1 MKKILIAILVIVII
15 NLCVT
20 LYLSISRFSVEA
32 NSYNRSDTAI
42 NRTRIDSIQLV
53 IIERESVVYKLKEHE
68 KILMI
73 KLLVLVIVLLG
84 SYSRS
89 WCQSEI
95 NNVVHPPRGVNT
107 TDTVVSVPISM
118 IKVANAKIIKSKLYK
133 DIIEEQDSII
143 SLQKLKYNT
152 INNEIKILQCNLDN
166 TNKVNDNLNKSIE
179 RIKRNN
185 RYLVGGGAVCAIA
198 FVVCLLVK

>member
-1 MKKILIAILVIVII
+1 M
-15 NLCVT
+15 
-20 LYLSISRFSVEA
+20 
-32 NSYNRSDTAI
+32 
-42 NRTRIDSIQLV
+42 
-53 IIERESVVYKLKEHE
+53 
-68 KILMI
+68 
-73 KLLVLVIVLLG
+73 IVLLG

-95 NNVVHPPRGVNT
+95 NNIVHPPRGVNT

-133 DIIEEQDSII
+133 DIIEEQDNII
-143 SLQKLKYNT
+143 NLQKLKYNT
-152 INNEIKILQCNLDN
+152 INNEIKILQYNLDN

>member
-1 MKKILIAILVIVII
+1 M
-15 NLCVT
+15 
-20 LYLSISRFSVEA
+20 
-32 NSYNRSDTAI
+32 
-42 NRTRIDSIQLV
+42 
-53 IIERESVVYKLKEHE
+53 
-68 KILMI
+68 
-73 KLLVLVIVLLG
+73 IVLLG

-143 SLQKLKYNT
+143 NLQKLKYNT
-152 INNEIKILQCNLDN
+152 INNEIKILQYNLDN

>member
-1 MKKILIAILVIVII
+1 M
-15 NLCVT
+15 
-20 LYLSISRFSVEA
+20 
-32 NSYNRSDTAI
+32 
-42 NRTRIDSIQLV
+42 
-53 IIERESVVYKLKEHE
+53 
-68 KILMI
+68 
-73 KLLVLVIVLLG
+73 IVLLG

-152 INNEIKILQCNLDN
+152 INNEIKILQYNLDN

-179 RIKRNN
+179 RIKSNN

>member
-1 MKKILIAILVIVII
+1 MKKILI
-15 NLCVT
+15 
-20 LYLSISRFSVEA
+20 
-32 NSYNRSDTAI
+32 
-42 NRTRIDSIQLV
+42 
-53 IIERESVVYKLKEHE
+53 
-68 KILMI
+68 I

-95 NNVVHPPRGVNT
+95 NNIVHPPRGVNT

>member
-1 MKKILIAILVIVII
+1 M
-15 NLCVT
+15 
-20 LYLSISRFSVEA
+20 
-32 NSYNRSDTAI
+32 
-42 NRTRIDSIQLV
+42 
-53 IIERESVVYKLKEHE
+53 
-68 KILMI
+68 
-73 KLLVLVIVLLG
+73 IVLLG

-118 IKVANAKIIKSKLYK
+118 IKVDNAKIIKSKLYK

>member
-1 MKKILIAILVIVII
+1 M
-15 NLCVT
+15 
-20 LYLSISRFSVEA
+20 
-32 NSYNRSDTAI
+32 
-42 NRTRIDSIQLV
+42 
-53 IIERESVVYKLKEHE
+53 
-68 KILMI
+68 
-73 KLLVLVIVLLG
+73 IVLLG

-95 NNVVHPPRGVNT
+95 NNVLHPPRGVNT

-152 INNEIKILQCNLDN
+152 INNEIKILQYNLDN

>member
-1 MKKILIAILVIVII
+1 M
-15 NLCVT
+15 
-20 LYLSISRFSVEA
+20 
-32 NSYNRSDTAI
+32 
-42 NRTRIDSIQLV
+42 
-53 IIERESVVYKLKEHE
+53 
-68 KILMI
+68 
-73 KLLVLVIVLLG
+73 IVLLG

-95 NNVVHPPRGVNT
+95 NNVVHPSRGVNT

>member
-1 MKKILIAILVIVII
+1 M
-15 NLCVT
+15 
-20 LYLSISRFSVEA
+20 
-32 NSYNRSDTAI
+32 
-42 NRTRIDSIQLV
+42 
-53 IIERESVVYKLKEHE
+53 
-68 KILMI
+68 
-73 KLLVLVIVLLG
+73 LLG

-152 INNEIKILQCNLDN
+152 INNEIKILQYNLDN

-185 RYLVGGGAVCAIA
+185 RYLVSGGAVCAIA
-198 FVVCLLVK
+198 FIVCLLVK

>member
-1 MKKILIAILVIVII
+1 
-15 NLCVT
+15 
-20 LYLSISRFSVEA
+20 
-32 NSYNRSDTAI
+32 
-42 NRTRIDSIQLV
+42 
-53 IIERESVVYKLKEHE
+53 
-68 KILMI
+68 MI

-89 WCQSEI
+89 WCESEI

-152 INNEIKILQCNLDN
+152 INNEIKILQYNLDN

>member
-1 MKKILIAILVIVII
+1 M
-15 NLCVT
+15 
-20 LYLSISRFSVEA
+20 
-32 NSYNRSDTAI
+32 
-42 NRTRIDSIQLV
+42 
-53 IIERESVVYKLKEHE
+53 
-68 KILMI
+68 
-73 KLLVLVIVLLG
+73 IVLLG

-185 RYLVGGGAVCAIA
+185 RYLVGGSAVCAIA

>member
-1 MKKILIAILVIVII
+1 M
-15 NLCVT
+15 
-20 LYLSISRFSVEA
+20 
-32 NSYNRSDTAI
+32 
-42 NRTRIDSIQLV
+42 
-53 IIERESVVYKLKEHE
+53 
-68 KILMI
+68 
-73 KLLVLVIVLLG
+73 LLG

-95 NNVVHPPRGVNT
+95 NNIVHPPRGVNT

>member
-1 MKKILIAILVIVII
+1 M
-15 NLCVT
+15 
-20 LYLSISRFSVEA
+20 
-32 NSYNRSDTAI
+32 
-42 NRTRIDSIQLV
+42 
-53 IIERESVVYKLKEHE
+53 
-68 KILMI
+68 
-73 KLLVLVIVLLG
+73 IVLLG

-95 NNVVHPPRGVNT
+95 DNIVHPPRGVNT

-118 IKVANAKIIKSKLYK
+118 IKIANAKIIKSKLYK

-152 INNEIKILQCNLDN
+152 INNEIKILQYNLDN

>member
-1 MKKILIAILVIVII
+1 M
-15 NLCVT
+15 T
-20 LYLSISRFSVEA
+20 
-32 NSYNRSDTAI
+32 
-42 NRTRIDSIQLV
+42 
-53 IIERESVVYKLKEHE
+53 
-68 KILMI
+68 
-73 KLLVLVIVLLG
+73 VLLG

-95 NNVVHPPRGVNT
+95 DNVVHPPRGVNT

-166 TNKVNDNLNKSIE
+166 SNKVNDNLNKSIE
-179 RIKRNN
+179 RIKRKN
-185 RYLVGGGAVCAIA
+185 RYLVSGGAVCAIA

>member
-1 MKKILIAILVIVII
+1 
-15 NLCVT
+15 
-20 LYLSISRFSVEA
+20 
-32 NSYNRSDTAI
+32 
-42 NRTRIDSIQLV
+42 
-53 IIERESVVYKLKEHE
+53 
-68 KILMI
+68 
-73 KLLVLVIVLLG
+73 VIVLLG

-152 INNEIKILQCNLDN
+152 INNEIKILQHNLDN

>member
-1 MKKILIAILVIVII
+1 M
-15 NLCVT
+15 
-20 LYLSISRFSVEA
+20 
-32 NSYNRSDTAI
+32 
-42 NRTRIDSIQLV
+42 
-53 IIERESVVYKLKEHE
+53 
-68 KILMI
+68 
-73 KLLVLVIVLLG
+73 IVLLG

-95 NNVVHPPRGVNT
+95 DNVVHPPRGVNT

-152 INNEIKILQCNLDN
+152 INNEIKILQYNLDN

>member
-1 MKKILIAILVIVII
+1 M
-15 NLCVT
+15 
-20 LYLSISRFSVEA
+20 
-32 NSYNRSDTAI
+32 
-42 NRTRIDSIQLV
+42 
-53 IIERESVVYKLKEHE
+53 
-68 KILMI
+68 
-73 KLLVLVIVLLG
+73 IVLLG

-152 INNEIKILQCNLDN
+152 INNEIKILQYNLDN

-179 RIKRNN
+179 RIKRKN
-185 RYLVGGGAVCAIA
+185 RYLVSGGAVCAIA

>member
-1 MKKILIAILVIVII
+1 M
-15 NLCVT
+15 
-20 LYLSISRFSVEA
+20 
-32 NSYNRSDTAI
+32 
-42 NRTRIDSIQLV
+42 
-53 IIERESVVYKLKEHE
+53 
-68 KILMI
+68 
-73 KLLVLVIVLLG
+73 IVLLG

-95 NNVVHPPRGVNT
+95 DNIVHPPRGVNT

>member
-1 MKKILIAILVIVII
+1 M
-15 NLCVT
+15 
-20 LYLSISRFSVEA
+20 
-32 NSYNRSDTAI
+32 
-42 NRTRIDSIQLV
+42 
-53 IIERESVVYKLKEHE
+53 
-68 KILMI
+68 
-73 KLLVLVIVLLG
+73 LLG

-95 NNVVHPPRGVNT
+95 NNVLHPPRGVNT